1 MILSTLCYIE
11 NDNKYL
17 MLHRTK
23 KENDINKNK
32 WIGVG
37 GKIEDG
43 ESPEE
48 CILREVKEETGLTLK
63 EYKLRGIITY
73 ISTTCET
80 DYMYLFSAN
89 DFEGQLIECNE
100 GDLKWVEKHNIMD
113 LNLWEGDKIFLEKL
127 LQEESTFF
135 SIKFEYDGDKLIR
148 YTIKEY

>member
-1 MILSTLCYIE
+1 MILSTICYIE
-11 NDNKYL
+11 KDNKYL

-23 KENDINKNK
+23 KKNDINKNK

-37 GKIEDG
+37 GKIEEG

-63 EYKLRGIITY
+63 EYKLRGIVTY

-80 DYMYLFSAN
+80 DYMYLFSSN
-89 DFEGQLIECNE
+89 DVEGQLIECSE
-100 GDLKWVEKHNIMD
+100 GDLKWIEKHNIMD
-113 LNLWEGDKIFLEKL
+113 LNLWEGDKIFLKKL
-127 LQEESTFF
+127 LEEENGFF
-135 SIKFEYDGDKLIR
+135 SIKFEYDGDELIR